1 MSRPK
6 PPEDPRELMNQALR
20 LISKD
25 LDYIEEAG
33 SARKLEADEALC
45 LVRYS
50 DALLKFVKDEEEQ
63 EVAEKRKLSKMS
75 TAELAAKAEELA
87 QAARAKSAKT

>member
-1 MSRPK
+1 MSYKKQPA
-6 PPEDPRELMNQALR
+6 DPRELMQQALH
-20 LISKD
+20 LMAKD

-33 SARKLEADEALC
+33 KSRKLEADEALC

-50 DALLKFVKDEEEQ
+50 DSLLKFVKDEDEQ
-63 EVAEKRKLSKMS
+63 EAQEKKRLAKMS

-87 QAARAKSAKT
+87 KAAREKSGK

>member
-25 LDYIEEAG
+25 LDFIEQLG
-33 SARKLEADEALC
+33 QDKKLDGDAALC

-50 DALLKFVKDEEEQ
+50 DALLKFVNKEEEDQ
-63 EVAEKRKLSKMS
+63 EAEKRKTAKMS
-75 TAELAAKAEELA
+75 TAELVARAEEFA
-87 QAARAKSAKT
+87 AAARAKAPK

>member
-6 PPEDPRELMNQALR
+6 PPEDPQDLLNQALR

-25 LDYIEEAG
+25 LDYIEEMG
-33 SARKLEADEALC
+33 LEKKLDGDAALC

-50 DALLKFVKDEEEQ
+50 DSLLKFVKKGEEDDA
-63 EVAEKRKLSKMS
+63 AEKRKTSKMS
-75 TAELAAKAEELA
+75 TAELVQRAEEFA
-87 QAARAKSAKT
+87 AAARAKEQK

>member
-1 MSRPK
+1 MARPK

-25 LDYIEEAG
+25 LDFIEQAG
-33 SARKLEADEALC
+33 ENRKLEADEALC

-50 DALLKFVKDEEEQ
+50 DSLLKFVKDEEEQ
-63 EVAEKRKLSKMS
+63 DAAEKRKLSKMS

-87 QAARAKSAKT
+87 AAARAKQQK